1 MLLRL
6 WSSTDD
12 TDVVIDVSLLSSPE
26 LEMNVVPEV
35 SESDRE
41 YEYAMGAADDATA
54 ELMKG
59 SQLSWLF
66 RYRERFA
73 GAPLDVTRGSKAR
86 GLQAANASE
95 VETQEW

>member
-41 YEYAMGAADDATA
+41 YEYAMGVADDATA
-54 ELMKG
+54 ALI
-59 SQLSWLF
+59 
-66 RYRERFA
+66 
-73 GAPLDVTRGSKAR
+73 V
-86 GLQAANASE
+86 
-95 VETQEW
+95 